1 MLANEEL
8 YNPGTEYRIGMS
20 DGKVF
25 EHMEYVGPKLLPGSN
40 YVKPVLQFLS
50 LMNKHIS
57 VNPSYVAYIEE
68 ELIQSEGELKHD
80 TPTSTRESI
89 TPAFVDNINSS
100 RQDYRQ
106 AQEGSTTVN
115 TPA

>member
-1 MLANEEL
+1 MSEEL
-8 YNPGTEYRIGMS
+8 YIVGTEYRIGMS

-25 EHMEYVGPKLLPGSN
+25 EHMEFIGAKLLPGSN

-68 ELIQSEGELKHD
+68 ELIQSQGELKD
-80 TPTSTRESI
+80 GTTTSTRESI
-89 TPAFVDNINSS
+89 TPPIIDNINAPGQDN
-100 RQDYRQ
+100 RQTQ
-106 AQEGSTTVN
+106 GGSTTVN
-115 TPA
+115 TPT